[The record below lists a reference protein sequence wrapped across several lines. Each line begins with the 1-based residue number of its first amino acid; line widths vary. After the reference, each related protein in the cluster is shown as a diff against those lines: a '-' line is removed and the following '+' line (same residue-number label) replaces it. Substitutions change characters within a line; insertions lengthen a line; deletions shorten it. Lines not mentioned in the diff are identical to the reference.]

1 LIALAII
8 WCGAVADP
16 VHLPGMHDY
25 HRLLVWKKSH
35 AVAVAVHRL
44 ASRIPRGRNAELI
57 SQMQRAALS
66 IPSNIADGCCRPT
79 DRDFARYLGIAL
91 ASASELEYHLEFA
104 ADTELIDRELS
115 VSRQA
120 ELVEIRKMLV
130 GLIRRMQ
137 ARDSTRNEV

>member
-1 LIALAII
+1 MRHSA
-8 WCGAVADP
+8 
-16 VHLPGMHDY
+16 MHDY

-35 AVAVAVHRL
+35 AVSVAVHRL
-44 ASRIPRGRNAELI
+44 TKCIPRRHNADLI
-57 SQMQRAALS
+57 NQMRRAALS
-66 IPSNIADGCCRPT
+66 IPSNIAAGSCRPT

-104 ADTELIDRELS
+104 ADTELIDRS
-115 VSRQA
+115 PSAARQA

-137 ARDSTRNEV
+137 AGGSGRNGIQSLRS